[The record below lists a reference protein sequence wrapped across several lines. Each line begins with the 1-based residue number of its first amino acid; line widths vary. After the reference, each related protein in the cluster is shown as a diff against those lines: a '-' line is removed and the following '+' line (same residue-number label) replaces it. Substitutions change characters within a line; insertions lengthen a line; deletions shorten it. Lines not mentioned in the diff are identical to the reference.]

1 MCRRRRRSRSS
12 SSAPRRDG
20 AGPRVALAGHVA
32 EARAAFRRRFRRGAA
47 EEQRAAPR
55 ARHLAALPLEGVI
68 DLSAEA
74 KRLDKEIEKNEAEVK
89 KLDAKL
95 SNEGFLAKAEEEV
108 IDEHRERRD
117 TALAR
122 IETLKAARA
131 RLG

>member
-1 MCRRRRRSRSS
+1 
-12 SSAPRRDG
+12 
-20 AGPRVALAGHVA
+20 L
-32 EARAAFRRRFRRGAA
+32 GAA
-47 EEQRAAPR
+47 ELPLFFVGPNEAAHARALR
-55 ARHLAALPLEGVI
+55 WQDTLQKLARLSGVAFAQSPPKSSAQFLVRGTLAALPLEGFI
-68 DLSAEA
+68 DLAAEA
-74 KRLDKEIEKNEAEVK
+74 KRLDKEIERHDVEAK

-108 IDEHRERRD
+108 IDEHRERRE

>member
-1 MCRRRRRSRSS
+1 
-12 SSAPRRDG
+12 
-20 AGPRVALAGHVA
+20 V
-32 EARAAFRRRFRRGAA
+32 RGT
-47 EEQRAAPR
+47 
-55 ARHLAALPLEGVI
+55 LAALPLEGVI
-68 DLSAEA
+68 DLAAEA
-74 KRLDKEIEKNEAEVK
+74 KRLDKEIERHDAEAK

-108 IDEHRERRD
+108 IDEHRERRE